1 MANGGSKL
9 MSKKAW
15 KTMHSKPK
23 KSVFSDT
30 PGKVYLGR
38 YVFILKLPYF
48 IIEDK
53 KWPRFPPF
61 NGETI

>member
-1 MANGGSKL
+1 MMANGGSKL

-30 PGKVYLGR
+30 PVKVSLWGKMPVDYLVYSKEITS
-38 YVFILKLPYF
+38 VTKL
-48 IIEDK
+48 
-53 KWPRFPPF
+53 
-61 NGETI
+61 NGT

>member
-1 MANGGSKL
+1 MMANGGSKL

-30 PGKVYLGR
+30 PGKVYLRTVEIG
-38 YVFILKLPYF
+38 VMKSLDLNH
-48 IIEDK
+48 ELHC
-53 KWPRFPPF
+53 
-61 NGETI
+61 